1 MRRSIPEQSIFLYEI
16 LEKQLST
23 CGPPHS
29 PICSQFLSIQIEKDD
44 KATVR
49 EKWNKQ
55 KGQKKL
61 IEEGSTKGWRDLD
74 LEEEKENKLSRDL
87 Q

>member
-1 MRRSIPEQSIFLYEI
+1 MFFKY
-16 LEKQLST
+16 
-23 CGPPHS
+23 
-29 PICSQFLSIQIEKDD
+29 FIQKDD

-74 LEEEKENKLSRDL
+74 LEEEKENKLSRGL